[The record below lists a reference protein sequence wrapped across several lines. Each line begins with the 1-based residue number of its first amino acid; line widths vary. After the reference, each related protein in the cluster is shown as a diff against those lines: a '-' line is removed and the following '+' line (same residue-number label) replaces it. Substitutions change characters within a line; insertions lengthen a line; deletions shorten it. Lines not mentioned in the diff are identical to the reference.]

1 MDGDKPKK
9 QRFKRYPI
17 GFFHIDIAELRTAEG
32 KFYLFVAIDRTSKF
46 AVAQLVEKADRKTA
60 WEFLELLLDAVPYR
74 IHPILTDNGIQF
86 AEQPR
91 NRNCPSSD
99 DLEHAGRM
107 TSGGSGSLLLKS
119 MPLSDD
125 AASGAFRWSVL

>member
-32 KFYLFVAIDRTSKF
+32 KLYLFVAIDRTSKF

-60 WEFLELLLDAVPYR
+60 
-74 IHPILTDNGIQF
+74 
-86 AEQPR
+86 
-91 NRNCPSSD
+91 
-99 DLEHAGRM
+99 
-107 TSGGSGSLLLKS
+107 
-119 MPLSDD
+119 
-125 AASGAFRWSVL
+125 